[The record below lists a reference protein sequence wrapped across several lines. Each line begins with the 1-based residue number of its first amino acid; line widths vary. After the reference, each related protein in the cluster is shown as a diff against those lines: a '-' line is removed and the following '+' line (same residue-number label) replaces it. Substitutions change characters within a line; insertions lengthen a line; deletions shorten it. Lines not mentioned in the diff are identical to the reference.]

1 MGALSHLKILDL
13 SRVLA
18 GPWAAQLLAD
28 LGAEVIKVERPGVG
42 DDTRSWGPPFL
53 HDRHGQPT
61 SDAAYYLCTNR
72 NKQSVTIDIT
82 TPSGQ
87 QLVRRLAAKADVVIE
102 NYKLGGLAQYGLDH
116 VSLRAEFPHLV
127 YCSITGFG
135 QTGPYA
141 PRAGYDF
148 LVQAMGGLMSVTGRS
163 DAEEGA
169 GPVKVGVAVADI
181 LTGLYAANAILAA
194 LACRERT
201 GAGQHIDLALLDV
214 QVACM
219 ANQAMNHL
227 YGVTPKRLGNAHPN
241 VVPYQ
246 DFPTADGDVIIAVGN
261 DGQFSRLCAVIGHP
275 DWASDER
282 FATNL
287 ARVANRVELIR
298 RLRTQTLQRSTADWV
313 AALEAAD
320 VPCGPINTM
329 AQVFADPQVQAR
341 GMRVEVEHSTAGT
354 IPLVANPI
362 KLSATPVSYRNAP
375 PTLGQ
380 HTAAVLARELG
391 LDAGQI
397 AALQAQKVI

>member
-135 QTGPYA
+135 QSGPYA

-194 LACRERT
+194 LACRDRT